1 MRKSLIIIGAGGHA
15 KVVAEAARLAGW
27 SVLGFVDEIN
37 DVSGQRD
44 FFGANLWANTAA
56 AIAANGEP
64 ADWFVAIGNN
74 VARAQ
79 KILQMQESGMS
90 LATIIHPTAVVSK
103 HSRVGQASFVAA
115 LAHLGPDSVVG
126 DGVIVNTSASVDHDC
141 IVENFA
147 HLSPRC
153 VLGGHAYIGSRAWV
167 GMGAVVRDRARIG
180 ADCVVGAASLVL
192 HEAAAGEVVVG
203 IPAKPAR
210 QHDR

>member
-1 MRKSLIIIGAGGHA
+1 MRKSLIVIGAGGHA
-15 KVVAEAARLAGW
+15 KVVAEAARISGW
-27 SVLGFVDEIN
+27 TVLGFVDEVN

-44 FFGANLWANTAA
+44 FFGARLWANVAV
-56 AIAANGEP
+56 AISENDERAE
-64 ADWFVAIGNN
+64 WFVAIGDN

-90 LATIIHPTAVVSK
+90 LATIIHPAAVVSK
-103 HSRVGQASFVAA
+103 HSRVGPASFVAA

-126 DGVIVNTSASVDHDC
+126 DGVIINTAASVDHDC
-141 IVENFA
+141 IVESFA

-153 VLGGHAYIGSRAWV
+153 VLGGHAYVGSRAWV

-192 HEAAAGEVVVG
+192 REAAVGDVVVG
-203 IPAKPAR
+203 IPAKSVR
-210 QHDR
+210 LHVR